1 MKRFLAFSFL
11 LAIILTS
18 VVSCGETKEVDD
30 HANWKQRNSEF
41 ISRIASQCGDLT
53 PETAQEGDM
62 FKLLNYSLDPSKQWG
77 DQSYVYCKVL
87 AKSSDTLSPLYTDSV
102 RINYRIRLMP
112 TDDYPEGQVMDRSF
126 MTADLDPNVNI
137 PSSFMVSSMIDGVA
151 TAAMKM
157 HRGDY
162 WVLYIP
168 TGLGYGKS
176 GKSTIPGYSALVFE
190 INLTEIARIGQNLSP
205 R

>member
-1 MKRFLAFSFL
+1 MKRFLAFSIL
-11 LAIILTS
+11 LAAVLS
-18 VVSCGETKEVDD
+18 FAVSCGETKEVDD

-53 PETAQEGDM
+53 PQTAQKGDM
-62 FKLLNYSLDPSKQWG
+62 FKLLNYSLDSEKQWG
-77 DQSYVYCKVL
+77 DESYVYCKVL
-87 AKSSDTLSPLYTDSV
+87 DKSSDTLSPLYTDSV
-102 RINYRIRLMP
+102 RINYRIRLIP
-112 TDDYPEGQVMDRSF
+112 TDNYPEGQVMDRSF
-126 MTADLDPNVNI
+126 MTAQLNPDINI
-137 PSSFMVSSMIDGVA
+137 PSSFMVSSMVDGVA
-151 TAAMKM
+151 TAVMQM

-162 WVLYIP
+162 WLLYIP

-190 INLTEIARIGQNLSP
+190 INLTEIAPIGQNLSP

>member
-1 MKRFLAFSFL
+1 MKRFLAFSIL
-11 LAIILTS
+11 LAAVLTS
-18 VVSCGETKEVDD
+18 IVSCGETKEVDD
-30 HANWKQRNSEF
+30 RANWKQRNSEF

-62 FKLLNYSLDPSKQWG
+62 FKLLNYSLDPEKQWG
-77 DQSYVYCKVL
+77 DESYVYCKVL
-87 AKSSDTLSPLYTDSV
+87 QKSADTLSPLYTDSV

-112 TDDYPEGQVMDRSF
+112 TDNYPEGQVMDRSF
-126 MTADLDPNVNI
+126 MTPDLDPNINI
-137 PSSFMVSSMIDGVA
+137 PSSFMVSSMIDGVG
-151 TAAMKM
+151 TAVMHM

-162 WVLYIP
+162 WLLYIP
-168 TGLGYGKS
+168 SGMGYGKN

-190 INLTEIARIGQNLSP
+190 INLTEIAPIGQNLSP

>member
-1 MKRFLAFSFL
+1 MKRFLAFSIL
-11 LAIILTS
+11 LAAILTS
-18 VVSCGETKEVDD
+18 IVSCGETKEVDD
-30 HANWKQRNSEF
+30 RANWKQRNSEF

-62 FKLLNYSLDPSKQWG
+62 FKLLNYSLDPEKQWG

-87 AKSSDTLSPLYTDSV
+87 QKSADTLSPLYTDSV
-102 RINYRIRLMP
+102 RINYRLRLIP
-112 TDDYPEGQVMDRSF
+112 TDNYPEGQVMDRSF
-126 MTADLDPNVNI
+126 MTPDLDPDINI
-137 PSSFMVSSMIDGVA
+137 PSSFMVSSMIDGVG
-151 TAAMKM
+151 TAVMHM

-162 WVLYIP
+162 WLLYIP
-168 TGLGYGKS
+168 SGMGYGKN

-190 INLTEIARIGQNLSP
+190 INLTEIAPIGQNLSP